1 MLKSIIRT
9 LLQKFIDD
17 IDSDNCN
24 ITMEQQSKIISVL
37 SNIANPDYRM
47 SKVQACDYLGVS
59 RATFD
64 NYVRD
69 GFIPKGIKQ
78 EGFKELSWQKS
89 DLDIFLVNVTTTEV
103 QFDFNNHRNIGTPFR
118 GLLIVRLNQA
128 IPTGTTTTL
137 PVVFTSSGGNP
148 QRLTGFN
155 GADITVA
162 QISGT
167 GIYLCWFEHT
177 TNTLQLLTG
186 VV

>member
-37 SNIANPDYRM
+37 SNIANPDQRM
-47 SKVQACDYLGVS
+47 GKIQACDYLGVS

-78 EGFKELSWQKS
+78 EGFKELSWNKA
-89 DLDIFLVNVTTTEV
+89 DLDIFL
-103 QFDFNNHRNIGTPFR
+103 
-118 GLLIVRLNQA
+118 
-128 IPTGTTTTL
+128 
-137 PVVFTSSGGNP
+137 SSKN
-148 QRLTGFN
+148 
-155 GADITVA
+155 
-162 QISGT
+162 
-167 GIYLCWFEHT
+167 
-177 TNTLQLLTG
+177 
-186 VV
+186 